1 MELRV
6 DATAKYLRLRSREQK
21 VKQNGTDPSLKF
33 DPTGAS

>member
-6 DATAKYLRLRSREQK
+6 DATAKYLRLRSSEQE

-33 DPTGAS
+33 DPPGAS